1 MAGAEYQN
9 SPSKARLA
17 FEFLLTNK
25 RFLGYLKENYDPQ
38 RCGINDIRS
47 GGMMTETSRSIPSV
61 RTVQSALILLVIA
74 LYPATAWLQEQQ
86 AGSTAAPPQQPAAVA
101 TAPTST
107 PAPEQQGKYEIRQ
120 GDTLWDIAN
129 AFYRDPF
136 LWPLIWK
143 SNPSINDPDLIYPGT
158 ALVIPSLAPV
168 ERAMSA
174 PEEAA
179 PVQEKVVQEQ
189 ALEKPAPAVPTE
201 AAATAPPAEAAVPSP
216 FRQRPVESAE
226 PEVTTQGSRLILPEA
241 APTPIIDKYA
251 MLSAGFISEESSKD
265 YLQGSVEDPSRGIK
279 ESQIISYDQEV
290 YIVVRSREAVNIG
303 DRFLIFEEV
312 HKVKHP
318 ITRRDYGKLYKVN
331 GIAKVTGAKED
342 GVYTARI
349 TLSFDAAMRG
359 NLLAPYEEPKLLYPS
374 TQKQAKNLTG
384 YILEVPDRK
393 SISGQTDIVFLD
405 KGKEDGVDPG
415 DRFIV
420 MSEPNPATGVRRQI
434 GEVQVFIVKS
444 RTATAFVQK
453 SVDALSKGHAI
464 VFKN

>member
-1 MAGAEYQN
+1 M
-9 SPSKARLA
+9 
-17 FEFLLTNK
+17 
-25 RFLGYLKENYDPQ
+25 
-38 RCGINDIRS
+38 
-47 GGMMTETSRSIPSV
+47 TSRSNPSV
-61 RTVQSALILLVIA
+61 RAIRSALILLVIA
-74 LYPATAWLQEQQ
+74 LLPATAWLQEP
-86 AGSTAAPPQQPAAVA
+86 AAVTPTPPQQPAAA
-101 TAPTST
+101 DTQSSAAGQT
-107 PAPEQQGKYEIRQ
+107 GRYEIRQ

-168 ERAMSA
+168 ERAMNA

-179 PVQEKVVQEQ
+179 TVQETIVQEKAV
-189 ALEKPAPAVPTE
+189 EKPA
-201 AAATAPPAEAAVPSP
+201 AAAPQEETGIPSF
-216 FRQRPVESAE
+216 FRQKPAESAE
-226 PEVTTQGSRLILPEA
+226 PEALSKLILPEEA
-241 APTPIIDKYA
+241 ATPAIDKYA

-265 YLQGSVEDPSRGIK
+265 YLQDAVVDPSRKNEVGN
-279 ESQIISYDQEV
+279 IIGADYEV
-290 YIVVRSREAVNIG
+290 YIVVRSRETVSIG

-318 ITRRDYGKLYKVN
+318 ITHRDYGNLYKVN
-331 GIAKVTGAKED
+331 GVAKVTGTKEK

-359 NLLAPYEEPKLLYPS
+359 NMLAPYQEPTPIYPS
-374 TQKQAKNLTG
+374 KQKQAKNITG
-384 YILEVPDRK
+384 YILEMTDRK
-393 SISGQTDIVFLD
+393 SISGQADIVYLD

-420 MSEPNPATGVRRQI
+420 MSEPSPLTGVRHPI
-434 GEVQVFIVKS
+434 GEVQVMIVKA

-453 SVDALSKGHAI
+453 STDTLSKGYAVI
-464 VFKN
+464 FKN

>member
-1 MAGAEYQN
+1 
-9 SPSKARLA
+9 
-17 FEFLLTNK
+17 
-25 RFLGYLKENYDPQ
+25 
-38 RCGINDIRS
+38 
-47 GGMMTETSRSIPSV
+47 MTETSRSIPSV
-61 RTVQSALILLVIA
+61 RAVRSALILLVIA
-74 LYPATAWLQEQQ
+74 LYPATAWLQEP
-86 AGSTAAPPQQPAAVA
+86 AGGTAAPPQQPAAIA

-107 PAPEQQGKYEIRQ
+107 PAAEQTGRYEIRK

-158 ALVIPSLAPV
+158 ALAIPSLAPV
-168 ERAMSA
+168 ERAMSS

-179 PVQEKVVQEQ
+179 PVQEKAVEQ
-189 ALEKPAPAVPTE
+189 PAPAAPAQAV
-201 AAATAPPAEAAVPSP
+201 AAAPPEETAIPSL
-216 FRQRPVESAE
+216 FRQKPVESAE
-226 PEVTTQGSRLILPEA
+226 PEAKTPGGKLILPEA
-241 APTPIIDKYA
+241 AATPIMDKYT
-251 MLSAGFISEESSKD
+251 MLRAGFVSEESSMD
-265 YLQGSVEDPSRGIK
+265 FLQGAVEDPSRGR
-279 ESQIISYDQEV
+279 EVGNIISYDQEV

-312 HKVKHP
+312 HDVRHP
-318 ITRRDYGKLYKVN
+318 VTGRNFGKLYKVN
-331 GIAKVTGAKED
+331 GVAKVTGAKED

-359 NLLAPYEEPKLLYPS
+359 NLLTPYEEPTLIYPS
-374 TQKQAKNLTG
+374 KQKQAKNLTG

-393 SISGQTDIVFLD
+393 SISGQTDIVYLD
-405 KGKEDGVDPG
+405 KGKEDGVAPG

-420 MSEPNPATGVRRQI
+420 MSEPNPSTGVRRQI
-434 GEVQVFIVKS
+434 GEVQVFIVKA

-453 SVDALSKGHAI
+453 SIDALSTGYTF